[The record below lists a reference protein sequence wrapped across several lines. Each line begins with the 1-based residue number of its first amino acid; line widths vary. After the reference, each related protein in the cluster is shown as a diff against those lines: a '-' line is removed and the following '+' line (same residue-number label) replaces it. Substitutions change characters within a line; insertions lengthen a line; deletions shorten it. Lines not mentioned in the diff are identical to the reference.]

1 MNVWEHSFMRDYGPT
16 ERSRYVEAF
25 FANIAWGLVD
35 AAFKVT
41 TPRGGQASRSLTAGV
56 Q

>member
-1 MNVWEHSFMRDYGPT
+1 
-16 ERSRYVEAF
+16 
-25 FANIAWGLVD
+25 VD
-35 AAFKVT
+35 AAFRVT